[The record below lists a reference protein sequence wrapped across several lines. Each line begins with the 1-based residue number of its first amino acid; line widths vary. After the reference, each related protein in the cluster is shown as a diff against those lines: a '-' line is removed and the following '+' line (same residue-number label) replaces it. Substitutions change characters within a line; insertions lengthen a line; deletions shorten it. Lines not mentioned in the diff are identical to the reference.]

1 MADFL
6 LQNPN
11 LPEGE
16 VTVCAVGAEY
26 PELSD
31 ALRLQGVSAVELE
44 PCKTLPAPVR
54 SHADLLL
61 VHLGGKKAVLSPH
74 SGKNRD
80 LLEKLGF
87 ETKVGERLP
96 AAPYP
101 HDAVYNAALFG
112 RFCLANWKTLDP
124 ALQRAVEETGFQ
136 ALSVRQGYAR
146 CSACILSETAL
157 ITEDRGIAKAAERA
171 GISALLVSPG
181 AVSLPG
187 YPCGFLGGCCGK
199 LSKNLL
205 AFTGAIEAHPD
216 YENIRRFADG
226 EGVSLLSL
234 TDRPLFDV
242 GGILPLRERLTSCTN
257 Q

>member
-1 MADFL
+1 MADFF

-31 ALRLQGVSAVELE
+31 ALRSRGVSAVELE
-44 PCKTLPAPVR
+44 PCDTLPAPVR

-61 VHLGGKKAVLSPH
+61 AHLGGKKAVLSPH
-74 SGKNRD
+74 SGKNCD
-80 LLEKLGF
+80 LLAKLGF
-87 ETKVGERLP
+87 EAEVGENLP

-112 RFCLANWKTLDP
+112 RFCMGNWNALDP
-124 ALQRAVEETGFQ
+124 ALRRAVEKSGYQ
-136 ALSVRQGYAR
+136 VLSVRQGYAR
-146 CSACILSETAL
+146 CSVCILSERAL

-171 GISALLVSPG
+171 GISSLLVSPG

-187 YPCGFLGGCCGK
+187 YPFGFLGGCCGK
-199 LSKNLL
+199 LGKNLL

-216 YENIRRFADG
+216 YENILRFADG

-242 GGILPLRERLTSCTN
+242 GGILPLCERLTSRAN